1 MFSENPR
8 SDLNLRAAHRG
19 WRKLVD
25 LLRQW
30 KLYRCEASGP
40 GVSDDLADL
49 ARAEAI
55 SGVREARGDGVLV
68 LGPLMLI
75 IECDLRQQSRGW
87 SNAVLGVR
95 ESLEQFQF
103 FTFSTY

>member
-1 MFSENPR
+1 MDR
-8 SDLNLRAAHRG
+8 
-19 WRKLVD
+19 
-25 LLRQW
+25 LRQW

-55 SGVREARGDGVLV
+55 SGVREVRGEGVLV

-87 SNAVLGVR
+87 SNTVLGVR

-103 FTFSTY
+103 ITFQLIKIVFIGRPLMYSSLGGSFEDI